1 MKPAA
6 QHQVFGRR
14 NALESVTI
22 GDYYTPQPKQ
32 EAFHESSA
40 RYPLAEGGRG
50 GGKTTALL
58 WEAISECLLVPGSNC
73 LLLRRT
79 LTAMEKGGIED
90 LFVKGIPRGLYRSYN
105 ASKHVV
111 RFPNGSNLFF
121 GHIKTDADLI
131 QYQGAEFLFIG
142 WEELT
147 QFTYRQ
153 WDYLK
158 GSNRCPIKTYELD
171 GVEYE
176 TRPRMA
182 AVTNPNGIGSGWVK
196 ALWITKKPVGEMA
209 LNYVPEDYEAIHS
222 TYEDNFVYR
231 NDANY
236 IASLNAIVDPV
247 LRMAWIPGSW
257 SILAGQFFQNWDP
270 ARHVKRFDD
279 VIFETWQ
286 PRWISIDWGFEHATV
301 VLWWTR
307 VRLKTEFEKE
317 STRSI
322 LLVYR
327 QLILRHTNE
336 ELVAERIAN
345 ANHTGDKPDHISAIY
360 LSPDRFA
367 KIDQHHSIA
376 DKMGDVFAQYDLPRP
391 ERANNRRVD
400 GWRLCYTLLD
410 TDGIAVLANCRDVIE
425 SIPQLQR
432 DDKELEDAQAEGNE
446 LFLDVCESWR
456 YGVMSYASHQAPPRE
471 VQMQERIKK
480 IEDPTQKYME
490 YLRLSSRPAGADAVA
505 FTLNRR
511 RH

>member
-1 MKPAA
+1 M
-6 QHQVFGRR
+6 
-14 NALESVTI
+14 NSLESVRI
-22 GDYYTPQPKQ
+22 GDYYTPQKKQ
-32 EAFHESSA
+32 QLFHNSSA

-58 WEAISECLLVPGSNC
+58 WEAISQCLLVDGANC

-90 LFVKGIPRGLYRSYN
+90 IFVKNVPRGLYRSYN

-121 GHIKTDADLI
+121 GHIKTDADLM

-158 GSNRCPIKTYELD
+158 GSNRCPVKTYELD
-171 GVEYE
+171 GVTYD

-196 ALWITKKPVGEMA
+196 ALWITKHPVGEMA
-209 LNYVPEDYEAIHS
+209 VNYNPRDYEAVHS
-222 TYEDNFVYR
+222 TFEDNYVYR

-236 IASLNAIVDPV
+236 IATLNSIVDPV

-257 SILAGQFFQNWDP
+257 DILAGQFFQNWDP
-270 ARHVKRFDD
+270 ERHVKQFGE
-279 VIFETWQ
+279 VVFESWQ

-307 VRLKTEFEKE
+307 VRLKEDDLDPHGN
-317 STRSI
+317 RSI

-336 ELVAERIAN
+336 ELVAEKIVA
-345 ANHTGDKPDHISAIY
+345 ANHTGDKFDHLRSIY

-367 KIDQHHSIA
+367 HIDQHHSIA
-376 DKMGDVFAQYDLPRP
+376 DKMGDVFVRYDLPRP

-410 TDGIAVLANCRDVIE
+410 TDGVAVLASCRDVIE

-432 DDKELEDAQAEGNE
+432 DEKDVEDAQKDGND
-446 LFLDVCESWR
+446 LYLDVCESFR
-456 YGVMSYASHQAPPRE
+456 YGVMSYASAERMPRE
-471 VQMQERIKK
+471 VEFQERIKK
-480 IEDPTQKYME
+480 IEDPTAKYME
-490 YLRLSSRPAGADAVA
+490 YLRLSSKPRSDGMS
-505 FTLNRR
+505 FTLPRKR
-511 RH
+511 

>member
-1 MKPAA
+1 M
-6 QHQVFGRR
+6 
-14 NALESVTI
+14 NDLESVCI
-22 GDYYTPQPKQ
+22 GDFYEPQEKQ
-32 EAFHESSA
+32 QMFHESPA

-50 GGKTTALL
+50 GGKTTSLL
-58 WEAISECLLVPGSNC
+58 WEAISECLLVPGCNC

-90 LFVKGIPRGLYRSYN
+90 AFVKQVPKGLYRSYN

-111 RFPNGSNLFF
+111 RFHNGSCLFF

-153 WDYLK
+153 WDFLK

-171 GVEYE
+171 GVTYQV
-176 TRPRMA
+176 RPRMG

-209 LNYVPEDYEAIHS
+209 INYNAKDYEAIHS
-222 TYEDNFVYR
+222 TFEDNFVYR

-236 IASLNAIVDPV
+236 IAGLNSIVDPV

-270 ARHVKRFDD
+270 TRHVKNFSD
-279 VIFETWQ
+279 VIFEPWQ

-307 VRLKTEFEKE
+307 CRLKTEFDPEAK
-317 STRSI
+317 RSI
-322 LLVYR
+322 LVVYR

-336 ELVAERIAN
+336 ELIAEKIVS
-345 ANHTGDKPDHISAIY
+345 ANHTGDKFDHVGSIY

-367 KIDQHHSIA
+367 HIDQHHSIA
-376 DKMGDVFAQYDLPRP
+376 DKMGDVFVQYDMPRP

-410 TDGIAVLANCRDVIE
+410 TDGVAVLANCHDVIE
-425 SIPQLQR
+425 SMPQLMR
-432 DDKELEDAQAEGNE
+432 DDKNIEDAQKEGNE
-446 LFLDVCESWR
+446 LFLDVCESFR
-456 YGVMSYASHQAPPRE
+456 YGVMSYASAQKVPRE
-471 VQMQERIKK
+471 VELQERIKA

-490 YLRLSSRPAGADAVA
+490 YLRLSAKPRDSDIS
-505 FTLNRR
+505 FTVSRR
-511 RH
+511 RN

>member
-1 MKPAA
+1 M
-6 QHQVFGRR
+6 
-14 NALESVTI
+14 NLLESVCI
-22 GDYYTPQPKQ
+22 GDFYEPQEKQ
-32 EAFHESSA
+32 QMFHNSPA

-50 GGKTTALL
+50 GGKTTSLL
-58 WEAISECLLVPGSNC
+58 WEAISECLLVAGCNC

-90 LFVKGIPRGLYRSYN
+90 IFVKNVPKGLYRSYN

-111 RFPNGSNLFF
+111 RFHNGSCLFF

-153 WDYLK
+153 WDFLK
-158 GSNRCPIKTYELD
+158 GSNRCPIKSYELD
-171 GVEYE
+171 GVTYAV
-176 TRPRMA
+176 RPRMA

-209 LNYVPEDYEAIHS
+209 LNYDPRDYQAIHS
-222 TYEDNFVYR
+222 TFEDNFVYR

-236 IASLNAIVDPV
+236 IAVLNSIVDPV

-270 ARHVKRFDD
+270 QRHVKNFSD
-279 VIFETWQ
+279 VIFEPWQ

-307 VRLKTEFEKE
+307 VRLKTEFDPEAK
-317 STRSI
+317 RSI

-336 ELVAERIAN
+336 ELIAEKIVS
-345 ANHTGDKPDHISAIY
+345 ANHTGDKFDHIRSIY

-367 KIDQHHSIA
+367 HIDQHHSIA
-376 DKMGDVFAQYDLPRP
+376 DKMGDVLVQYDLPRP

-410 TDGIAVLANCRDVIE
+410 TDGFAVLANCKDVIE
-425 SIPQLQR
+425 SIPQLMR
-432 DDKELEDAQAEGNE
+432 DEKDVEDAQKEGND

-456 YGVMSYASHQAPPRE
+456 YGVMSYASAEKIPRE
-471 VQMQERIKK
+471 VELQEHIKK

-490 YLRLSSRPAGADAVA
+490 YLRLAAKPRDNDLT
-505 FTLNRR
+505 FTMSRR
-511 RH
+511 RQ